1 MRSAIVRSIFR
12 IGLAASLFSG
22 AALLT
27 LACQRQPAGVPAGA
41 DPEKVS
47 RAEFDLA
54 QDEWRHGRLRSA
66 MEHAQKAS
74 NADEAH
80 AEAHHFVAIL
90 YMALC
95 QTENDCR
102 WDEAEKYA
110 RKSVSSDPEYRP
122 AKHTLGLILIH
133 QKRYEEAI
141 VVLAPL
147 AEDIM
152 YKTPELAWYDLGGA
166 HLELGHADEAIVALT
181 KAIALKPTF
190 CWANYRLGLAYEKKG
205 QYEKAE
211 AELSN
216 AVEPNDPACRNLQ
229 DAYAARARIRER
241 LGRKP
246 EAKND
251 YDVCAKLSVATP
263 AGKSCVVGWKRL

>member
-1 MRSAIVRSIFR
+1 MRKLLSLATLLL
-12 IGLAASLFSG
+12 LAAG
-22 AALLT
+22 CVRAT
-27 LACQRQPAGVPAGA
+27 NGIPNGA

-54 QDEWRHGRLRSA
+54 QDEWKRGRLRAA

-95 QTENDCR
+95 QLEGDCR

-110 RKSVSSDPEYRP
+110 RKAVTADVEFRP
-122 AKHTLGLILIH
+122 AKHTLGVILI
-133 QKRYEEAI
+133 QEKKFDDAI
-141 VVLAPL
+141 VVLRPL
-147 AEDIM
+147 AEDIL

-166 HLELGHADEAIVALT
+166 QLEKGDVDHAIEAFT
-181 KAIALKPTF
+181 RAIALKPTF

-205 QYEKAE
+205 SFDKAE
-211 AELSN
+211 TELSN
-216 AVEPNDPACRNLQ
+216 AVEPPDPACRNLQ
-229 DAYAARARIRER
+229 DAYEARARVREKT
-241 LGRKP
+241 GRKDL
-246 EAKND
+246 AKQD
-251 YDVCAKLSVATP
+251 YALCVKLSAATP
-263 AGKSCVVGWKRL
+263 AGKSCVAGWKRLP